1 MWTKQSDLRSASSSG
16 IPSRHEGLWEEIQ
29 AAAGIPSGTSG
40 SFYHRQVSSN
50 SIRRQLRR
58 KCSSHISPPDIDKC
72 LGWKDKKRII
82 LCLYLQNIPLSFV
95 LDKPLLIP
103 SRAQGNGKETQPE
116 ILSSVLIFFPFH
128 IGQRFDHGLC
138 YIFS

>member
-1 MWTKQSDLRSASSSG
+1 MWKKQSDLRSASSSG

-29 AAAGIPSGTSG
+29 AAAGVREPLP
-40 SFYHRQVSSN
+40 YRQVSSN

-58 KCSSHISPPDIDKC
+58 KCSSHISPLDIDKC

-103 SRAQGNGKETQPE
+103 SRAQGNGKETQPK

-128 IGQRFDHGLC
+128 IRQRFDHGLC